1 MARHRLAAL
10 ALAIGLAA
18 AASTPSDA
26 AVVLDQ
32 DVSGLLNT
40 AARMS
45 QVGDIEMRRAQT
57 FTVGY
62 SGNLIQV
69 DIRLFQVGGLT
80 EFAGMNVLATSQGAA
95 TPTILATGV
104 YRGEVAGYA
113 QFGISPLA
121 VQAGDVLAIE
131 PIIIASPF
139 FNWGGTNADIYAGGG
154 DQIATP
160 ANSPTFSNT
169 GTERHFRTWVADARP
184 SPQPVPEPDAAAL
197 LLAGLGALLTLRQG
211 LLPRR
216 A

>member
-18 AASTPSDA
+18 AASAPSRA

-45 QVGDIEMRRAQT
+45 LVGDIELRRAQT

-62 SGNLIQV
+62 TGNLIQV
-69 DIRLFQVGGLT
+69 DIRMFTAGGQT
-80 EFAGMNVLATSQGAA
+80 QFAGMNILATSQGAA

-104 YRGEVAGYA
+104 YLGEVAGYA
-113 QFGISPLA
+113 EFGISPLA

-131 PIIIASPF
+131 PIVTTGVV

-160 ANSPTFSNT
+160 ANAPTFSST

-184 SPQPVPEPDAAAL
+184 SPQPVPEPAAAAL